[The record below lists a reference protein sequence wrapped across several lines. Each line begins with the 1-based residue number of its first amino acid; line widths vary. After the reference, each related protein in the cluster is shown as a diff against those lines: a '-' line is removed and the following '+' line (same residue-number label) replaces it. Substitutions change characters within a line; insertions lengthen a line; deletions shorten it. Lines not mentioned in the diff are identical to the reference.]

1 MSQPSRLRS
10 AAAFLAKLVISVGI
24 LVWLFQHTDVSA
36 VAARAR
42 TAHVGW
48 VVAGL
53 AIYAVMV
60 VLSSWRWQLLL
71 GAQGFHAP
79 MNRLNAS
86 WMVALFFN
94 NFLPS
99 NIGGDVIRIADSVAI
114 TRSRTVAAAVVLVDR
129 AIGLAALLVIAAAGA
144 WIASMQ
150 GINVPGRD
158 YVWMAAVGMIVAG
171 LPVMLKP
178 ALLIRLLEPIGKLH
192 PELFGKRIDRFSDT
206 LHRIAEAPARLWGA
220 VAGALAVQ
228 FLIVIFYLC
237 IAWAI
242 DAPLPPLAGFV
253 IVPVSLVLQMAPVS
267 VNGFGVREAIFAWFF
282 SRLGLPTD
290 AAIALS
296 LLSTATVML
305 FSLGGGV
312 IWVVRRNH
320 PVPAP
325 ATQTSTELEAL
336 GDYS

>member
-79 MNRLNAS
+79 LNRLNAS

-129 AIGLAALLVIAAAGA
+129 AIGLAALLVIAASGLDHLD
-144 WIASMQ
+144 Q
-150 GINVPGRD
+150 GIDVPGRD
-158 YVWMAAVGMIVAG
+158 YVWIAAVGMVLAG
-171 LPVMLKP
+171 VPTMLRP
-178 ALLIRLLEPIGKLH
+178 ALLIRLLEPLGKLR
-192 PELFGKRIDRFSDT
+192 PELFGRRIDRFSET

-220 VAGALAVQ
+220 VSGALAVQ

-242 DAPLPPLAGFV
+242 DARCRPAGFV
-253 IVPVSLVLQMAPVS
+253 VPVSLVLQMAPVS
-267 VNGFGVREAIFAWFF
+267 VNRFGVREAIFAWFF

-320 PVPAP
+320 RYPPP
-325 ATQTSTELEAL
+325 TQTSAELEAL